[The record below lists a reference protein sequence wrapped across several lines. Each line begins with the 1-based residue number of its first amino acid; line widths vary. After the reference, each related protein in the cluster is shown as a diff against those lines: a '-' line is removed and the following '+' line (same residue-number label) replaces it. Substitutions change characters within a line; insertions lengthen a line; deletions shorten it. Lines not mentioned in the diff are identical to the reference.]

1 MSPSKEEVNH
11 MLAER
16 NLILDELKWQLN
28 KAQDRMRGQANKK
41 RRDVEF
47 RVRDIV
53 YLKLQPYQMK
63 SLTTQINQKLSLRYY
78 GPFEVLARMGKVTYK
93 LQLSQESK
101 IHLVFHV
108 SLLEKCITQQVQ

>member
-1 MSPSKEEVNH
+1 MEEVNH

-78 GPFEVLARMGKVTYK
+78 GPFEVLARMGKVAYK